1 VNFDVGGSASLGGAD
16 ADANVNAEAAAP
28 MPLLGLL
35 FDYHFTPKWTVGT
48 HGEIFYID
56 ISEDDFSFSGTITNL
71 RLHTEYWFF
80 NNVGLG
86 AAINWFKLDVDV
98 DDGDWKGELDY
109 QYWGPQVYATIRF

>member
-1 VNFDVGGSASLGGAD
+1 
-16 ADANVNAEAAAP
+16 

-109 QYWGPQVYATIRF
+109 QYWGPQVMRPFGFSFDPNKQSCILVLKGMEERLL